1 MLDNWGIFCLL
12 GYKCVFQYG
21 LFIFFKM
28 GAVYPFSFGFHPRMF
43 SEILR
48 ALYHDINLP
57 VSAVSTGRPFP
68 GGK

>member
-1 MLDNWGIFCLL
+1 MAS
-12 GYKCVFQYG
+12 
-21 LFIFFKM
+21 LFFFKM

-68 GGK
+68 GGKQTF